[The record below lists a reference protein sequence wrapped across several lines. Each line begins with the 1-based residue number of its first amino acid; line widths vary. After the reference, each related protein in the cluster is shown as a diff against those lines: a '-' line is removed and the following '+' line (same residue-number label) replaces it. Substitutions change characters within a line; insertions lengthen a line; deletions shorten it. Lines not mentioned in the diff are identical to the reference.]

1 MKGVQLRTTE
11 KAKVKTIIIIMIF
24 FIFSWSINKLT
35 NSEKNKNE
43 EYHTYKNAK
52 NHENLK
58 VD

>member
-1 MKGVQLRTTE
+1 
-11 KAKVKTIIIIMIF
+11 MIF

-58 VD
+58 VG